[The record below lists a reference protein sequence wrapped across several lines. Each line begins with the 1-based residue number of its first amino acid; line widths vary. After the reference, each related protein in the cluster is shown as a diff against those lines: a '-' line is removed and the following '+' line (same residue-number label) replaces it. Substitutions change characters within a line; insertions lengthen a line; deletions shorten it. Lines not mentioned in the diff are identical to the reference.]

1 MAVTIASD
9 AFSFVDKGLETLIT
23 DTSTN
28 IITEILPF
36 ITAAILA
43 AFTWQS
49 INICMGRGSVTT
61 LLSRY
66 ITVGI
71 VLGVVSVG
79 GLFQKEI
86 IGAVQE
92 ITDEVAYSVVK
103 SGQEE
108 IKGQTGIGSVLDG
121 MADTTSKK
129 AYEFYEKATDTW
141 SGIPNI
147 GNLISAGVVMVA
159 GWMVITASATILI
172 WAKLEV
178 ALALAVAPI
187 FICSLMFKSSE
198 NMFSSWLT
206 TLLQGMIKPLMV
218 AVFASFFINM
228 GDSFINNIKED
239 QSLMLNLG
247 GAMFVGYIATKVF
260 SAIPAFAARMVG
272 GWCIHSGPSL
282 GGATRKMLNGVGS
295 AANFVANP
303 KEYFMK
309 KFGGKSDTNQTGV
322 HGAGQQNGHGFAN
335 KKKEK

>member
-1 MAVTIASD
+1 MAVTIASE
-9 AFSFVDKGLETLIT
+9 AFSFIDKGLQDLIT
-23 DTSTN
+23 ETSTS
-28 IITEILPF
+28 IITEIMPF
-36 ITAAILA
+36 ITACILA

-49 INICMGRGSVTT
+49 INICMGRGSVAT

-66 ITVGI
+66 ITIGI
-71 VLGVVSVG
+71 ILGVVSVG
-79 GLFQKEI
+79 GVFQTKI

-103 SGQEE
+103 VGKEE
-108 IKGQTGIGSVLDG
+108 IKGQTGIGAVLDG

-129 AYEFYEKATDTW
+129 AYEFYKKATDTW

-147 GNLISAGVVMVA
+147 GNLIAAGVVMLA
-159 GWMVITASATILI
+159 GWMTVTSSASILI

-218 AVFASFFINM
+218 AVFASFFLKM
-228 GDSFINNIKED
+228 GDSFINNIQD
-239 QSLMLNLG
+239 NQSLLLNLG
-247 GAMFVGYIATKVF
+247 GAMFVGYIATKMF

-272 GWCIHSGPSL
+272 GWCIHSGPTL
-282 GGATRKMLNGVGS
+282 GGATRKMLNGAGN
-295 AANFVANP
+295 AASFVANP
-303 KEYFMK
+303 KAFLMK
-309 KFGGKSDTNQTGV
+309 KFGNKSAENSRGV
-322 HGAGQQNGHGFAN
+322 AGAGQEDGKGYAN
-335 KKKEK
+335 KKS